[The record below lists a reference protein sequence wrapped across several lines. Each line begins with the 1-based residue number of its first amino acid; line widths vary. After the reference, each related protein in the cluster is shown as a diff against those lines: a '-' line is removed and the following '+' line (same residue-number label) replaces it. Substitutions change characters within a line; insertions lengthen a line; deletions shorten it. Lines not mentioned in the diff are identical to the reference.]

1 MRTRPV
7 GHRLTGQRRRIAT
20 ALITLGIVGSTAA
33 TFAPVADATP
43 STAGV
48 GIHRV
53 DQLGDLSY
61 QAMFAVGVQ
70 VYEYAGVIEEHS
82 SVNPPTYYTVL
93 RKLHTPAQGT
103 PGSRRYGFVGAA
115 LPATF
120 AMYPTLGHPSVL
132 AHSSFIFGVNPSRMT
147 ILPGTG
153 LSQCLSF
160 TIGPVGPLTGGGA
173 LASNTCPS

>member
-1 MRTRPV
+1 MS
-7 GHRLTGQRRRIAT
+7 AWC
-20 ALITLGIVGSTAA
+20 STAA
-33 TFAPVADATP
+33 TFAPAAHATP
-43 STAGV
+43 STADA

-53 DQLGDLSY
+53 DQIGDLSY

-70 VYEYAGVIEEHS
+70 VFEYAGVIEERYNDDS
-82 SVNPPTYYTVL
+82 TIYYTVL

-103 PGSRRYGFVGAA
+103 PGSRRYGFIGAA

-147 ILPGTG
+147 ILPGSG
-153 LSQCLSF
+153 LSQCLTF
-160 TIGPVGPLTGGGA
+160 TIGPVGKLTGGGA
-173 LASNTCPS
+173 LASNTCWS